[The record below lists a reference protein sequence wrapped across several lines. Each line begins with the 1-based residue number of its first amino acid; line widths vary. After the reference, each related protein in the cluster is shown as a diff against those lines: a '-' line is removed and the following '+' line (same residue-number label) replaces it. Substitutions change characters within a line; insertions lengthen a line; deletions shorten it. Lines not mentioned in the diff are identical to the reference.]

1 MDTSDCQGLHVD
13 LDQFLVMSSVASRY
27 SPGTPRCCTRLPYI
41 LQPGAWAN
49 MDHNMLQMHSVA
61 QHMTQ
66 SKHWCP
72 ELQPPSA
79 STTAWQSY
87 LHSQSLG
94 KVPFSSTT
102 ERMKALRAAM
112 ARGWVR
118 LPTAAS
124 IQQAHH
130 IAQVSMS
137 TVSVHAG
144 RSMHYLAVVVEQ
156 TVSMH
161 CTPCFVGALRHLLTL
176 FLFSVP
182 RGRKPTG
189 WPHMQIEAA

>member
-1 MDTSDCQGLHVD
+1 
-13 LDQFLVMSSVASRY
+13 MSSVALCY

-41 LQPGAWAN
+41 LQPGAWAS

-61 QHMTQ
+61 QHMTHK
-66 SKHWCP
+66 KHFCR

-87 LHSQSLG
+87 FHSQSLG
-94 KVPFSSTT
+94 KVPLSATT
-102 ERMKALRAAM
+102 ERMKAFRAAM

-124 IQQAHH
+124 TQQAHQV
-130 IAQVSMS
+130 AQVSMS
-137 TVSVHAG
+137 TVSVHA
-144 RSMHYLAVVVEQ
+144 RHSMPYLTVVVEQ
-156 TVSMH
+156 AMCMH

-176 FLFSVP
+176 FGDGWHFGGGA
-182 RGRKPTG
+182 RGVACTG
-189 WPHMQIEAA
+189 SSAKGQMASASSK